1 MLDKLKDLN
10 KLRKMQSEMKKQ
22 LEQIFVTH
30 EKDGI
35 KIVVRGDKHVEKVE
49 IEGDENK
56 LMKDL
61 MNDAMK
67 EVDKKVEKQMRGQ
80 LQELGIPGL

>member
-1 MLDKLKDLN
+1 
-10 KLRKMQSEMKKQ
+10 
-22 LEQIFVTH
+22 
-30 EKDGI
+30 
-35 KIVVRGDKHVEKVE
+35 VEKVE